1 MNEREALE
9 ILKSNIE
16 LWDNYYNAVK
26 GNVNNIKEA
35 EKVLKNAIDEL
46 EAFRNNN
53 K

>member
-16 LWDNYYNAVK
+16 LWDNYYNAIK
-26 GNVNNIKEA
+26 GNINNIKEA

-46 EAFRNNN
+46 EAFRKNN